1 VESQAIEVQHGPS
14 GFAGE
19 ILGADPERDI
29 DFEAIHRAFLDH
41 GVIVIRDH
49 PLMPEAQLAFSRHF
63 GPLMGRRPSTPDKV
77 LMPGQSE
84 IVVLSNRK
92 KDGENVGITDAGR
105 YWHSDL
111 CFEEEPNLGT
121 IVHAIEIPP
130 EGGDT
135 LFADLEQ
142 AYSTLPGDLKR
153 RIEGKRA
160 AHTFRKHYLEI
171 MAEGSPRPLLTPE
184 QFTAL
189 NETYH
194 PIARTHPDTG
204 HKTLFINPGHTTH
217 IEGMDE
223 AESQELLDALFEH
236 CLRPEFIYRHKW
248 QVGDTVVWDNRRMMH
263 NAEPYDM
270 TRYTRHMHRTCI
282 HGDRPF

>member
-1 VESQAIEVQHGPS
+1 MSIEVRQAPN

-19 ILGADPERDI
+19 ILGADPECEE
-29 DFEAIHRAFLDH
+29 DFEAVHQAFLDH
-41 GVIVIRDH
+41 GVITIRNL
-49 PLMPEAQLAFSRHF
+49 PLSPEAQLAFSRRF

-77 LMPGQSE
+77 LMPGQPE
-84 IVVLSNRK
+84 IVILSNRK
-92 KDGENVGITDAGR
+92 ENGENVGITDAGR

-121 IVHAIEIPP
+121 IVHAIEVPP

-135 LFADLEQ
+135 LFADLGQ
-142 AYSTLPGDLKR
+142 AYATLPDDLKS

-160 AHTFRKHYLEI
+160 AHTFRKHYLEV
-171 MAEGSPRPLLTPE
+171 MAEGSPRPPLTEE
-184 QFTAL
+184 QFAAL
-189 NETYH
+189 KETYH

-204 HKTLFINPGHTTH
+204 RKTLFINPGHTTH
-217 IEGMDE
+217 VEGMDE
-223 AESQELLDALFEH
+223 AESQGLLDALFEH
-236 CLRPEFIYRHKW
+236 CLQPQFIYRHKW
-248 QVGDTVVWDNRRMMH
+248 WVGDTVIWDNRRVMH

-270 TRYTRHMHRTCI
+270 GRYTRHMHRTCI